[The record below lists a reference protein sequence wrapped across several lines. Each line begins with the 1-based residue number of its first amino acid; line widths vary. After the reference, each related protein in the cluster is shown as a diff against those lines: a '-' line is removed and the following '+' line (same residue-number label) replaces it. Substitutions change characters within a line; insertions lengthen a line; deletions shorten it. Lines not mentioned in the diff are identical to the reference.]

1 MPRAQDGNPKK
12 SSLGD
17 VNQKKS
23 ELENYGQKKSGLE
36 EQFSKLT
43 VQTVKPA
50 AKDSLKP
57 PGFDINPKATLNGQ
71 RKPPQSTKT
80 PQRPANR

>member
-36 EQFSKLT
+36 EQFSKLK
-43 VQTVKPA
+43 VEPA
-50 AKDSLKP
+50 AKSDFLKP
-57 PGFDINPKATLNGQ
+57 PDRDINPLATRNGQ
-71 RKPPQSTKT
+71 RKPPQSNKN
-80 PQRPANR
+80 PPSGR